1 MPREVDHY
9 KVLGVPRD
17 ADMDAVKLAYRKAA
31 LDYHPDNY
39 DGDPEEAETKLR
51 ELIVAYKSVAREL
64 NPSSW
69 STAAPV
75 GRTFTPQDFAR
86 EGSAAV
92 WQPTLEARKTAPG
105 TGTPAFRLSRDHG
118 EATRNETRIFVTWW
132 IAAIILGILV
142 GGAAATYR
150 AWTLGP
156 ERLTLGDIALSVLVG
171 ELIYAGLAVATFVL
185 IVLTRQVV
193 HLTLRLA
200 QMGWRFLPGR
210 TADRE
215 LPRSSSGRELP
226 GESNPEEPA

>member
-39 DGDPEEAETKLR
+39 DGDPEEAEKKLR

-92 WQPTLEARKTAPG
+92 WQPTLEYFLPVQMCHMRIEDRYRVCRAITVRP
-105 TGTPAFRLSRDHG
+105 R
-118 EATRNETRIFVTWW
+118 ATRHAF
-132 IAAIILGILV
+132 
-142 GGAAATYR
+142 
-150 AWTLGP
+150 
-156 ERLTLGDIALSVLVG
+156 S
-171 ELIYAGLAVATFVL
+171 
-185 IVLTRQVV
+185 
-193 HLTLRLA
+193 
-200 QMGWRFLPGR
+200 
-210 TADRE
+210 
-215 LPRSSSGRELP
+215 
-226 GESNPEEPA
+226 